1 MNAVEHLIRTSSAV
15 FILIAALCLAMGL
28 HAQPADASAHQYRLS
43 GPYTKDNLTI
53 YLVHG
58 ADQLKGKQFL
68 TLQEAIE
75 KNVVAVYETGSVNEL
90 AIENKSPNREVFV
103 QSGDIVRGGR
113 QDRVLSYDLILPP
126 KSGRV
131 PIASFCVE
139 HGRWSKR
146 GQESSTEFKSSN
158 NQLSGRSL
166 RLAAKYSREQGEVWN
181 KVAETQKKLSENVGQ
196 RVNSDESESS
206 MELAL
211 SNEKVQERAAAY
223 VKHLLGVIDG
233 KSDVVGFV
241 FAINGEVNTADVYA
255 SASLFK
261 KLWPK
266 LLNAA
271 VIEAIAEQRADAP
284 TNVPSADTVQAVLRS
299 VASGKAESRDVNKR
313 VRVVTQ
319 ETKDNVMF
327 ETRDREAAD
336 QWVHRNYIKLE

>member
-1 MNAVEHLIRTSSAV
+1 
-15 FILIAALCLAMGL
+15 
-28 HAQPADASAHQYRLS
+28 
-43 GPYTKDNLTI
+43 
-53 YLVHG
+53 
-58 ADQLKGKQFL
+58 
-68 TLQEAIE
+68 
-75 KNVVAVYETGSVNEL
+75 
-90 AIENKSPNREVFV
+90 
-103 QSGDIVRGGR
+103 
-113 QDRVLSYDLILPP
+113 
-126 KSGRV
+126 
-131 PIASFCVE
+131 
-139 HGRWSKR
+139 
-146 GQESSTEFKSSN
+146 
-158 NQLSGRSL
+158 
-166 RLAAKYSREQGEVWN
+166 
-181 KVAETQKKLSENVGQ
+181 
-196 RVNSDESESS
+196 
-206 MELAL
+206 
-211 SNEKVQERAAAY
+211 